1 MSRAPLT
8 PLEDA
13 LAAVLAQAQPQP
25 LPGAAFVDLLQADGR
40 VLAADCIAPLQVP
53 PLDNSA
59 MDGYAVRSAEVAQ
72 AGTAL
77 PVSQRIP
84 AGQVGTALQVGTVAR
99 IFTGAPLPPG
109 ADAIVMQEDC
119 TVLDDGRV
127 RFDAVPQPGQFVR
140 RAGQDI
146 ALGSTALQAGLRLTP
161 AALGLAASLGLAQLP
176 VARRPR
182 VALFSTGDELALPGS
197 IAPQDLPPGHIFNS
211 NRYVL
216 ASLLQRWGCEVV
228 DGGILPDDRA
238 ATHAALAQAAQD
250 CDLLVTSAGVSVGEE
265 DHVRPVVEQL
275 GALSLW
281 KIAMK
286 PGKPFAFGHVRRS
299 GGDPAAGRAHFI
311 GLPGNPVSSLITALV
326 LLRPFVLA
334 LQGASVVQPPAHW
347 LTADFEITQ
356 RDSRREFLRARRNA
370 AGRLELFANQNSGV
384 LTSTVWA
391 EGLVDN
397 PAQTL
402 IARGDSVRF
411 LPFSELLT

>member
-13 LAAVLAQAQPQP
+13 LAAVLAQAQP
-25 LPGAAFVDLLQADGR
+25 LPGAAFVDLLQTDGR

-72 AGTAL
+72 AGTVL

-286 PGKPFAFGHVRRS
+286 PGKPFAFGHLRRS

-370 AGRLELFANQNSGV
+370 AGQLELFANQNSGV

>member
-13 LAAVLAQAQPQP
+13 LAAVLAQAQP

-238 ATHAALAQAAQD
+238 ATHAALARAAQD

-370 AGRLELFANQNSGV
+370 AGQLELFANQNSGV

-402 IARGDSVRF
+402 IARGSSVRF

>member
-13 LAAVLAQAQPQP
+13 LAAVLAQAQP

-72 AGTAL
+72 VGTVL

-228 DGGILPDDRA
+228 DGGILPDDRV

-286 PGKPFAFGHVRRS
+286 PGKPFAFGHLRRS

-370 AGRLELFANQNSGV
+370 AGQLELFANQNSGV

>member
-13 LAAVLAQAQPQP
+13 LAAVLAQAQP

-72 AGTAL
+72 VGTVL

-299 GGDPAAGRAHFI
+299 SEGKTAGQAHFI

-356 RDSRREFLRARRNA
+356 RDSRREFLRVRRNA
-370 AGRLELFANQNSGV
+370 AGQLELFANQNSGV

>member
-13 LAAVLAQAQPQP
+13 LAAVLAQAQP

-72 AGTAL
+72 AGTVL

-228 DGGILPDDRA
+228 DGGILPDDRV

-299 GGDPAAGRAHFI
+299 SEGKTAGQAHFI

>member
-13 LAAVLAQAQPQP
+13 LAAVLAQAQP

-72 AGTAL
+72 AGTVL

-238 ATHAALAQAAQD
+238 ATHAALARAAQD

-370 AGRLELFANQNSGV
+370 AGQLELFANQNSGV

-402 IARGDSVRF
+402 IARGDRVRF

>member
-13 LAAVLAQAQPQP
+13 LAAVLAQAQP
-25 LPGAAFVDLLQADGR
+25 LPGGAFVDLLQADGR

-72 AGTAL
+72 TGTVL

-238 ATHAALAQAAQD
+238 ATHAALARAAQD

-356 RDSRREFLRARRNA
+356 RDSRREFLRVRRNA
-370 AGRLELFANQNSGV
+370 AGQLELFANQNSGV

-402 IARGDSVRF
+402 IARGERVRF

>member
-13 LAAVLAQAQPQP
+13 LAAVLAQAQP

-228 DGGILPDDRA
+228 DGGILPDDRV

-286 PGKPFAFGHVRRS
+286 PGKPFAFGHLRRS
-299 GGDPAAGRAHFI
+299 SEGKTAGQAHFI

-402 IARGDSVRF
+402 IARGDRVRF

>member
-1 MSRAPLT
+1 
-8 PLEDA
+8 
-13 LAAVLAQAQPQP
+13 
-25 LPGAAFVDLLQADGR
+25 
-40 VLAADCIAPLQVP
+40 
-53 PLDNSA
+53 
-59 MDGYAVRSAEVAQ
+59 
-72 AGTAL
+72 
-77 PVSQRIP
+77 
-84 AGQVGTALQVGTVAR
+84 
-99 IFTGAPLPPG
+99 
-109 ADAIVMQEDC
+109 
-119 TVLDDGRV
+119 
-127 RFDAVPQPGQFVR
+127 
-140 RAGQDI
+140 
-146 ALGSTALQAGLRLTP
+146 
-161 AALGLAASLGLAQLP
+161 

-228 DGGILPDDRA
+228 DGGILPDDRV

-299 GGDPAAGRAHFI
+299 SEGKTAGQAHFI

-370 AGRLELFANQNSGV
+370 AGQLELFANQNSGV

>member
-13 LAAVLAQAQPQP
+13 LAAVLAQAQP

-72 AGTAL
+72 AGTVL

-238 ATHAALAQAAQD
+238 ATHAALARAAQD

-299 GGDPAAGRAHFI
+299 SEGKTAGQAHFI

>member
-13 LAAVLAQAQPQP
+13 LAAVLAQAQP
-25 LPGAAFVDLLQADGR
+25 LPGGAFVDLLQADGR

-72 AGTAL
+72 AGTVL

-84 AGQVGTALQVGTVAR
+84 AGQVGAELQVGTVAR

-356 RDSRREFLRARRNA
+356 RDSRREFLRVRRNA
-370 AGRLELFANQNSGV
+370 AGQLELFANQNSGV

>member
-13 LAAVLAQAQPQP
+13 LAAVLAQAQP

-72 AGTAL
+72 AGTVL

-228 DGGILPDDRA
+228 DGGILPDDRV

-286 PGKPFAFGHVRRS
+286 PGKPFAFGHLRRS

-370 AGRLELFANQNSGV
+370 AGQLELFTNQNSGV

-402 IARGDSVRF
+402 IARGDRVRF

>member
-13 LAAVLAQAQPQP
+13 LAAVLAQAQP

-238 ATHAALAQAAQD
+238 ATHAALAQAAED

-286 PGKPFAFGHVRRS
+286 PGKPFAFGHLRRS

-370 AGRLELFANQNSGV
+370 AGQLELFANQNSGV

>member
-13 LAAVLAQAQPQP
+13 LAAVLAQAQP

-84 AGQVGTALQVGTVAR
+84 AGQVGTALQVGTMAR

-299 GGDPAAGRAHFI
+299 SEGKTAGQAHFI

-402 IARGDSVRF
+402 IARGDRVRF

>member
-13 LAAVLAQAQPQP
+13 LAAVLAQAQP

-72 AGTAL
+72 VGTVL

-228 DGGILPDDRA
+228 DGGILPDDRV

-286 PGKPFAFGHVRRS
+286 PGKPFAFGHLRRS

-402 IARGDSVRF
+402 IARGSSVRF

>member
-13 LAAVLAQAQPQP
+13 LAAVLAQAQP

-286 PGKPFAFGHVRRS
+286 PGKPFAFGHLRRS

>member
-13 LAAVLAQAQPQP
+13 LAAVLAQAQP

-72 AGTAL
+72 AGTVL

-238 ATHAALAQAAQD
+238 ATHAALAQAAED

-356 RDSRREFLRARRNA
+356 RDSRREFLRVRRNA
-370 AGRLELFANQNSGV
+370 AGQLELFANQNSGV

-402 IARGDSVRF
+402 IARGDRVRF

>member
-13 LAAVLAQAQPQP
+13 LAAVLAQAQP
-25 LPGAAFVDLLQADGR
+25 LPGGAFVDLLQADGR

-72 AGTAL
+72 TGTVL

-238 ATHAALAQAAQD
+238 ATHAALARAAED

-356 RDSRREFLRARRNA
+356 RDSRREFLRVRRNA
-370 AGRLELFANQNSGV
+370 AGQLELFANQNSGV

-402 IARGDSVRF
+402 IARGDRVRF
-411 LPFSELLT
+411 LSFSELLT

>member
-13 LAAVLAQAQPQP
+13 LAAVLAQAQP
-25 LPGAAFVDLLQADGR
+25 LPGGAFVDLLQADGR

-59 MDGYAVRSAEVAQ
+59 MDGYAVRSADVAQ
-72 AGTAL
+72 AGTVL

-84 AGQVGTALQVGTVAR
+84 AGQVGAALQVGTVAR

-238 ATHAALAQAAQD
+238 ATHAALARAAQD

-356 RDSRREFLRARRNA
+356 RDSRREFLRVRRNA
-370 AGRLELFANQNSGV
+370 AGQLELFANQNSGV

-402 IARGDSVRF
+402 IARGDRVRF

>member
-13 LAAVLAQAQPQP
+13 LAAVLAQAQP

-72 AGTAL
+72 AGTVL

-228 DGGILPDDRA
+228 DGGILPDDRV

-286 PGKPFAFGHVRRS
+286 PGKPFAFGHLRRS

>member
-13 LAAVLAQAQPQP
+13 LAAVLAQAQP

-72 AGTAL
+72 AGTVL

-228 DGGILPDDRA
+228 DGGILPDDRV

-286 PGKPFAFGHVRRS
+286 PGKPFAFGHLRRS

-356 RDSRREFLRARRNA
+356 RDSRREFLRTRRNA

>member
-13 LAAVLAQAQPQP
+13 LAAVLAQAQP
-25 LPGAAFVDLLQADGR
+25 LPGGAFVDLLQADGR

-356 RDSRREFLRARRNA
+356 RDSRREFLRVRRNA
-370 AGRLELFANQNSGV
+370 AGQLELFANQNSGV

>member
-13 LAAVLAQAQPQP
+13 LAAVLAQAQP

-72 AGTAL
+72 AGTVL

-238 ATHAALAQAAQD
+238 ATHAALAQAAED

-286 PGKPFAFGHVRRS
+286 PGKPFAFGHLRRS

-370 AGRLELFANQNSGV
+370 AGQLELFANQNSGV

>member
-13 LAAVLAQAQPQP
+13 LAAVLAQAQP

-72 AGTAL
+72 AGAVL

-84 AGQVGTALQVGTVAR
+84 AGQVGTALQPGTAAR

-286 PGKPFAFGHVRRS
+286 PGKPFAFGHLRRS

-402 IARGDSVRF
+402 IARGDRVRF

>member
-13 LAAVLAQAQPQP
+13 LAAVLAQAQP
-25 LPGAAFVDLLQADGR
+25 LPGGAFVDLLQADGR

-72 AGTAL
+72 AGTVL

-238 ATHAALAQAAQD
+238 ATHAALARAAQD

-370 AGRLELFANQNSGV
+370 AGQLELFANQNSGV

-402 IARGDSVRF
+402 IARGERVRF

>member
-13 LAAVLAQAQPQP
+13 LAAVLAQAQP

-161 AALGLAASLGLAQLP
+161 AALGLAASFGLAQLP

-228 DGGILPDDRA
+228 DGGILPDDRV

-286 PGKPFAFGHVRRS
+286 PGKPFAFGHLRRS

-402 IARGDSVRF
+402 IARGERVRF

>member
-13 LAAVLAQAQPQP
+13 LAAVLAQAQP

-72 AGTAL
+72 AGTVL

-238 ATHAALAQAAQD
+238 ATHAALARAAQD

-370 AGRLELFANQNSGV
+370 AGQLELFANQNSGV

>member
-13 LAAVLAQAQPQP
+13 LAAVLAQAQP

-72 AGTAL
+72 AGTVL

-238 ATHAALAQAAQD
+238 ATHAALARAAQD

-286 PGKPFAFGHVRRS
+286 PGKPFAFGHLRRS

-370 AGRLELFANQNSGV
+370 AGQLELFANQNSGV

>member
-13 LAAVLAQAQPQP
+13 LAAVLAQAQP

-72 AGTAL
+72 AGTVL

-119 TVLDDGRV
+119 MVLDDGRV

-228 DGGILPDDRA
+228 DGGILPDDRV

-286 PGKPFAFGHVRRS
+286 PGKPFAFGHLRRS

-370 AGRLELFANQNSGV
+370 AGQLELFTNQNSGV

-402 IARGDSVRF
+402 IARGDRVRF

>member
-13 LAAVLAQAQPQP
+13 LAAVLAQAQP

-72 AGTAL
+72 VGTVL

-299 GGDPAAGRAHFI
+299 SEGKTAGQAHFI

>member
-13 LAAVLAQAQPQP
+13 LAAVLAQAQP
-25 LPGAAFVDLLQADGR
+25 LPGGAFVDLLQADGR

-72 AGTAL
+72 TGTVL

-84 AGQVGTALQVGTVAR
+84 AGQVGAELQVGTVAR

-402 IARGDSVRF
+402 FARGERVRF

>member
-13 LAAVLAQAQPQP
+13 LAAVLAQAQP

-299 GGDPAAGRAHFI
+299 SEGKTAGQAHFI

-370 AGRLELFANQNSGV
+370 AGQLELFANQNSGV

-402 IARGDSVRF
+402 IARGDRVRF

>member
-13 LAAVLAQAQPQP
+13 LAAVLAQAQP

-72 AGTAL
+72 AGTVL

-238 ATHAALAQAAQD
+238 ATHAALARAAQD

-286 PGKPFAFGHVRRS
+286 PGKPFAFGRVRRS
-299 GGDPAAGRAHFI
+299 SEGKTAGQAHFI

>member
-13 LAAVLAQAQPQP
+13 LAAVLAQAQP

-228 DGGILPDDRA
+228 DGGILPDDRV

-402 IARGDSVRF
+402 IARGDRVRF

>member
-13 LAAVLAQAQPQP
+13 LAAVLAQAQP
-25 LPGAAFVDLLQADGR
+25 LPGGAFVDLLQADGR

-72 AGTAL
+72 AGTVL

-356 RDSRREFLRARRNA
+356 RDSRREFLRVRRNA
-370 AGRLELFANQNSGV
+370 AGQLELFANQNSGV

-402 IARGDSVRF
+402 IARGSRVRF

>member
-13 LAAVLAQAQPQP
+13 LAAVLAQAQP

-228 DGGILPDDRA
+228 DGGILPDDRV

-299 GGDPAAGRAHFI
+299 SEGKTAGQAHFI

-356 RDSRREFLRARRNA
+356 RDSRREFLRTRRNA

>member
-13 LAAVLAQAQPQP
+13 LAAVLAQAQP
-25 LPGAAFVDLLQADGR
+25 LPGGAFVDLLQADGR

-72 AGTAL
+72 AGTVL

-228 DGGILPDDRA
+228 DGGILPDDRV

-286 PGKPFAFGHVRRS
+286 PGKPFAFGHLRRS

-370 AGRLELFANQNSGV
+370 AGQLELFANQNSGV

>member
-13 LAAVLAQAQPQP
+13 LAAVLAQAQP

-72 AGTAL
+72 VGTVL

-238 ATHAALAQAAQD
+238 ATHAALARAAQD

-286 PGKPFAFGHVRRS
+286 PGKPFAFGHLRRS

-402 IARGDSVRF
+402 IARGDSERF

>member
-13 LAAVLAQAQPQP
+13 LAAVLAQAQP

-72 AGTAL
+72 AGTVL

-176 VARRPR
+176 VACRPR

>member
-13 LAAVLAQAQPQP
+13 LAAVLAQAQP
-25 LPGAAFVDLLQADGR
+25 LPGGAFVDLLQADGR

-72 AGTAL
+72 TGTVL

-84 AGQVGTALQVGTVAR
+84 AGQVGAALQVGTVAR

-228 DGGILPDDRA
+228 DGGILPDDRV

-299 GGDPAAGRAHFI
+299 SEGKTAGQAHFI

-356 RDSRREFLRARRNA
+356 RDSRREFLRVRRNA
-370 AGRLELFANQNSGV
+370 AGQLELFANQNSGV

-402 IARGDSVRF
+402 IARGERVRF